1 MTDLLSYSVV
11 FTATER
17 KNSIKKNQVVHNLLT
32 PLFQTAL
39 YFTPHHSKHTG
50 KIRHCPRFS
59 TIEIKQFGFFPQKKA
74 FST

>member
-32 PLFQTAL
+32 PLFQPAL
-39 YFTPHHSKHTG
+39 NFIQQRSKHTG
-50 KIRHCPRFS
+50 KIRHSGRFS
-59 TIEIKQFGFFPQKKA
+59 SIEINQFAFFPQKKA
-74 FST
+74 FKR